1 MSLDITFYGKN
12 GEVEPSTIELS
23 EEFYQKLLESGFPE
37 IGASHKIKIKIDG
50 EETEIDAVDL
60 EKGKITHRDRF
71 IDFCKEEI
79 IEKSKNM
86 LDSLGDFPSKEEYQ
100 THSYPLRKFQEI
112 LLYLEN
118 THYQYLQRV

>member
-23 EEFYQKLLESGFPE
+23 EDFYEKLIESGFPE
-37 IGASHKIKIKIDG
+37 IGASHKIKIKID
-50 EETEIDAVDL
+50 EVETDIEVVDL
-60 EKGKITHRDRF
+60 EKGKITNRDRF
-71 IDFCKEEI
+71 IHFFKEEI
-79 IEKSKNM
+79 IEQSKNM
-86 LDSLGDFPSKEEYQ
+86 LQSLGDSPSKEEYK
-100 THSYPLRKFQEI
+100 THTYPLRKFQEI